1 MKNLVW
7 GAVGA
12 NNELFN
18 TFALEW
24 GISLRYLA
32 NYNGDACILDYGLE
46 EKTRNVL
53 KKLDIRLFPCMS
65 RGFDM
70 IGNTR
75 YVDVFDIINMNYFD
89 YNIAL
94 FDIDIWFQDNL
105 NSLFKRISKKEDGI
119 LFATEKKDII
129 ERNINRGPNDTAERI
144 KIRSQYIKLAKH
156 YGGLI
161 NSGFFAGQFRSV
173 LIKLTNIKTM
183 FANLYEIPRWATE
196 QFFVNI
202 LFDYEIDEANAYKW
216 NCVIPD
222 LYLRDGIFY
231 TNRLGEEEK
240 VVGVHCYGSE
250 YSDPSKMKNY
260 KSIKE
265 YHFHYNYPDL
275 FEEHSK

>member
-1 MKNLVW
+1 MNTLVW

-12 NNELFN
+12 KDELFN
-18 TFALEW
+18 TFTLEW
-24 GISLRYLA
+24 AISLRYLA

-94 FDIDIWFQDNL
+94 FDIDIWFQDSL
-105 NSLFKRISKKEDGI
+105 DSLFKRISKKEDGI
-119 LFATEKKDII
+119 LFAAEKKDII
-129 ERNINRGPNDTAERI
+129 DQKINRGPNNSREKI
-144 KIRSQYIKLAKH
+144 KIRSQYIKLGKS

-173 LIKLTNIKTM
+173 LIKLADIKTM
-183 FANLYEIPRWATE
+183 FANLYEIPRWGTE
-196 QFFVNI
+196 QFFVNM
-202 LFDYEIDEANAYKW
+202 LFDFKIDQADGYKW

-222 LYLRDGIFY
+222 LYIRDGIFY
-231 TNRLGEEEK
+231 TDKLFEEEK

-250 YSDPSKMKNY
+250 YSGDNKMKNY
-260 KSIKE
+260 KSLSE
-265 YHFHYNYPDL
+265 YHFSYNYPDL
-275 FEEHSK
+275 FERYK